1 MKLKTEMFNNK
12 KYDII
17 DDVIIQTK
25 TKNKIYSKKCT
36 FNMMEG
42 RFRIVASY
50 KSRKMQNVSLFLPEY
65 ISQLYSYEPIIEE
78 NNLDYIKL
86 VLTSSDLKYPLN
98 LKNNIIELFDNGF
111 AIRHDKIKVHPSYF
125 FDKVVGLFFDL
136 Q

>member
-25 TKNKIYSKKCT
+25 LKNKIYTKKLS

-42 RFRIVASY
+42 KFKIVASY
-50 KSRKMQNVSLFLPEY
+50 KSRKMLNISLFLPEY
-65 ISQLYSYEPIIEE
+65 ISQLYSYEPVIEE

-86 VLTSSDLKYPLN
+86 VLTSSDLKHPLN
-98 LKNNIIELFDNGF
+98 LKNNKLELFDNGF
-111 AIRHDKIKVHPSYF
+111 TIRNEKIRIHPAYF
-125 FDKVVGLFFDL
+125 FDKVVGFFFDL

>member
-25 TKNKIYSKKCT
+25 LKNKIYTKKLS

-42 RFRIVASY
+42 KFKIVASY
-50 KSRKMQNVSLFLPEY
+50 KSRKMLNISLFLPEY
-65 ISQLYSYEPIIEE
+65 ISQLYSYEPVIEE

-86 VLTSSDLKYPLN
+86 VLTSSDLKHPLN
-98 LKNNIIELFDNGF
+98 LKNNKIELFDNGF
-111 AIRHDKIKVHPSYF
+111 AIRNEKIRIHPAYF
-125 FDKVVGLFFDL
+125 FDKVVGFFFDL